1 MSQKQTEWSF
11 FVYHWQE
18 GRQIMAAKIGVL
30 EEELLDAPDEIPPQR
45 GIGTT
50 APAPGSRAPA
60 AGDAAQADERP
71 LYARVSPGLRALIV
85 VTVMAATI
93 MEFLDTSIVNVA
105 LPNMQGN
112 LGATLDDI
120 GWVSTG
126 YIISNVIVL
135 PLTGWLSDYFGR
147 KRYLTY
153 SIILF
158 TVASF
163 GCGISHSLPELIFW
177 RIVQGVGGAAFFS
190 ISQATLMEVFPPAK
204 RGIAQA
210 IFGLGVAVAPT
221 LGPTL
226 GGYLTDNFSWPWI
239 FFVNVPVGIL
249 AAILTF
255 SFVPDSAAA
264 GQKRKADLVGIGL
277 LAIGLGC
284 LQTILERGEREDWF
298 ESSFIIGLTL
308 CALAGIGTF
317 LWWVLRPANTHPAV
331 NLRVITN
338 RNLAAGTL
346 YAFAFGFA
354 LYGMVFVTP
363 QFLQNVQNHT
373 AQQAGLLLL
382 PSGLATAGI
391 FILVGMLVNRVDT
404 RLLIGLG
411 ALFTAA
417 AMFRF
422 HAILTPTTPDE
433 AYFLPLALRGIGVGL
448 QIVPL
453 SVVALGTL
461 KPQQV
466 GEGAGIYN
474 LFRQLGGS
482 FGIAIL
488 TTLISRRSQLH
499 YARLNEHLSL
509 YDPFQR
515 QELAHIQSLLVQRG
529 MTPYDAQAGAYKV
542 LTGLV
547 QRQAAVL
554 TFMDVY
560 TVLAWVG
567 VGTLLLLFLFQRPR
581 SGKPA
586 AEAH

>member
-1 MSQKQTEWSF
+1 MGRETEMSARSVVVVEEMPAVRSEEMSADQETLAMGENPPLQTAEE
-11 FVYHWQE
+11 VK
-18 GRQIMAAKIGVL
+18 AAL
-30 EEELLDAPDEIPPQR
+30 
-45 GIGTT
+45 
-50 APAPGSRAPA
+50 
-60 AGDAAQADERP
+60 P
-71 LYARVSPGLRALIV
+71 LYARISPGLRALIV

-105 LPNMQGN
+105 MPSMQGN

-158 TVASF
+158 TIASF
-163 GCGISHSLPELIFW
+163 GCGISHSLEALICW
-177 RIVQGVGGAAFFS
+177 RILQGAGGAAFFS

-239 FFVNVPVGIL
+239 FFVNVPVGMM
-249 AAILTF
+249 AALLTF
-255 SFVPDSAAA
+255 SFVPDSPAA
-264 GQKRKADLVGIGL
+264 GQKRKADFVGIGL

-298 ESSFIIGLTL
+298 ESSFIVGLSL
-308 CALAGIGTF
+308 CALAGIGAF

-373 AQQAGLLLL
+373 AQQAGMLLL
-382 PSGLATAGI
+382 PSGAATAGV
-391 FILVGMLVNRVDT
+391 FILVGMLVTRIDT
-404 RLLIGLG
+404 RILIGLG
-411 ALFTAA
+411 ALFTAL

-422 HAILTPTTPDE
+422 HTILTLTTPDE
-433 AYFLPLALRGIGVGL
+433 SYFLPLVLRGIGVGL

-461 KPQQV
+461 RPQQLA
-466 GEGAGIYN
+466 EGAGLYN

-482 FGIAIL
+482 FGIALL
-488 TTLISRRSQLH
+488 TTLISRRNQFH
-499 YARLNEHLSL
+499 YARLDEHLNV
-509 YDPFQR
+509 YDPAQR
-515 QELAHIQSLLVQRG
+515 ETLAHIQAQLVQRG
-529 MTPYDAQAGAYKV
+529 MTPYDAHAGAYKV
-542 LTGLV
+542 LAGLV
-547 QRQAAVL
+547 QRQAAAL
-554 TFMDVY
+554 TFMDIY
-560 TVLAWVG
+560 AVLGWVG

-581 SGKPA
+581 SGKPS

>member
-1 MSQKQTEWSF
+1 
-11 FVYHWQE
+11 
-18 GRQIMAAKIGVL
+18 
-30 EEELLDAPDEIPPQR
+30 
-45 GIGTT
+45 
-50 APAPGSRAPA
+50 
-60 AGDAAQADERP
+60 
-71 LYARVSPGLRALIV
+71 LYATITPGLRALIV
-85 VTVMAATI
+85 MTVMAATI

-105 LPNMQGN
+105 MPDMMGN

-126 YIISNVIVL
+126 YIITNVIVL

-163 GCGISHSLPELIFW
+163 GCGISRTLAELIFW
-177 RIVQGVGGAAFFS
+177 RVVQGAGGAAFFS
-190 ISQATLMEVFPPAK
+190 LSQATLMEVFPPTK

-210 IFGLGVAVAPT
+210 IFGIGVAVAPT

-239 FFVNVPVGIL
+239 FFVNVPIGIV
-249 AAILTF
+249 AAIMTF
-255 SFVPDSAAA
+255 VFVPNSPAA

-298 ESSFIIGLTL
+298 ESSFIISLTVIS
-308 CALAGIGTF
+308 AAGILAF
-317 LWWVLRPANTHPAV
+317 LWWVLRPANKTPAV

-354 LYGMVFVTP
+354 LYGGVFVTP
-363 QFLQNVQNHT
+363 QFLQSVQGHT
-373 AQQAGLLLL
+373 AEQAGLLLL

-391 FILVGMLVNRVDT
+391 FILVGILVNRVDT

-411 ALFTAA
+411 ACTMTC
-417 AMFRF
+417 AMLEFNRR
-422 HAILTPTTPDE
+422 LTLTTPDE
-433 AYFLPLALRGIGVGL
+433 AYFLPLVLRGIGVGL

-453 SVVALGTL
+453 SVVTLGTL
-461 KPQQV
+461 KPQQLA
-466 GEGAGIYN
+466 EGAGLYN

-482 FGIAIL
+482 FGIAL
-488 TTLISRRSQLH
+488 LATLIDRRNHFH
-499 YARLNEHLSL
+499 YARLAEHLSA
-509 YDPFQR
+509 YDPFQ
-515 QELAHIQSLLVQRG
+515 QQQLSQMQNLLVSRG
-529 MTPYDAQAGAYKV
+529 MSPYEAQAGAYKM
-542 LTGLV
+542 LSNLV

-554 TFMDVY
+554 TYADTFQVI
-560 TVLAWVG
+560 AWVG
-567 VGTLLLLFLFQRPR
+567 MATLLLLVLFQRPR
-581 SGKPA
+581 SSKAGA
-586 AEAH
+586 AAH

>member
-1 MSQKQTEWSF
+1 
-11 FVYHWQE
+11 
-18 GRQIMAAKIGVL
+18 
-30 EEELLDAPDEIPPQR
+30 
-45 GIGTT
+45 
-50 APAPGSRAPA
+50 
-60 AGDAAQADERP
+60 
-71 LYARVSPGLRALIV
+71 
-85 VTVMAATI
+85 
-93 MEFLDTSIVNVA
+93 
-105 LPNMQGN
+105 
-112 LGATLDDI
+112 
-120 GWVSTG
+120 
-126 YIISNVIVL
+126 
-135 PLTGWLSDYFGR
+135 
-147 KRYLTY
+147 
-153 SIILF
+153 
-158 TVASF
+158 VASL
-163 GCGISHSLPELIFW
+163 GCGISHSLAELIFW
-177 RIVQGVGGAAFFS
+177 RIVQGAGGAAFFS

-255 SFVPDSAAA
+255 SFVPNSPAA
-264 GQKRKADLVGIGL
+264 GQKRKADFVGIGL

-298 ESSFIIGLTL
+298 ESSFIIGLTV
-308 CALAGIGTF
+308 CAVTGLGAF

-338 RNLAAGTL
+338 RNLATGTV

-373 AQQAGLLLL
+373 AQQAGMLLL

-391 FILVGMLVNRVDT
+391 FILVGMLVNRIDT
-404 RLLIGLG
+404 RILIGLG
-411 ALFTAA
+411 AAFTAM

-422 HAILTPTTPDE
+422 HAILTLTTPDE
-433 AYFLPLALRGIGVGL
+433 AYFLPLTLRGIGVGL

-482 FGIAIL
+482 FGIAML
-488 TTLISRRSQLH
+488 TTLISRRNQFH
-499 YARLNEHLSL
+499 YARLGEHLNV
-509 YDPFQR
+509 YDPFQH
-515 QELAHIQSLLVQRG
+515 QELAHIQAQLVQRG
-529 MTPYDAQAGAYKV
+529 MTPFDAQTGALKV
-542 LTGLV
+542 LASLV
-547 QRQAAVL
+547 QRQAAAL

-560 TVLAWVG
+560 AVLAWVG
-567 VGTLLLLFLFQRPR
+567 IGTLLLLFLFQRPR
-581 SGKPA
+581 SGKPSA
-586 AEAH
+586 DAH

>member
-1 MSQKQTEWSF
+1 MS
-11 FVYHWQE
+11 
-18 GRQIMAAKIGVL
+18 AK
-30 EEELLDAPDEIPPQR
+30 LLDLSAESLAVRSDVSLQAPMVPP
-45 GIGTT
+45 T
-50 APAPGSRAPA
+50 PPGGVPQ
-60 AGDAAQADERP
+60 GVDAIDTRP
-71 LYARVSPGLRALIV
+71 LYARISPGLRALIV

-105 LPNMQGN
+105 IPSMQGN

-158 TVASF
+158 TVASL
-163 GCGISHSLPELIFW
+163 GCGISHSLVELIFW
-177 RIVQGVGGAAFFS
+177 RIIQGAGGAAFFS

-226 GGYLTDNFSWPWI
+226 GGYLTDNYSWPWI

-255 SFVPDSAAA
+255 SFVPNSAAA
-264 GQKRKADLVGIGL
+264 GQKRKADFVGIGL

-298 ESSFIIGLTL
+298 ESGFIIGLAL
-308 CALAGIGTF
+308 CAVAGIGAF

-373 AQQAGLLLL
+373 AQQAGMLLL

-404 RLLIGLG
+404 RILIGLG
-411 ALFTAA
+411 AAFTAM

-422 HAILTPTTPDE
+422 HAILTLTTPDE
-433 AYFLPLALRGIGVGL
+433 AYFLPLTLRGIGVGL

-453 SVVALGTL
+453 SVVTLGTL

-482 FGIAIL
+482 FGIAML
-488 TTLISRRSQLH
+488 TTLISRRNQFH
-499 YARLNEHLSL
+499 YARLGEHLNV

-515 QELAHIQSLLVQRG
+515 QELAHIQAQLVQRG
-529 MTPYDAQAGAYKV
+529 MTPFDAQAGALKV
-542 LTGLV
+542 LANLV
-547 QRQAAVL
+547 QRQAAAL

-560 TVLAWVG
+560 AVLAWVG
-567 VGTLLLLFLFQRPR
+567 IGTLLLLVLFQRPR
-581 SGKPA
+581 NGKPSA
-586 AEAH
+586 DAH